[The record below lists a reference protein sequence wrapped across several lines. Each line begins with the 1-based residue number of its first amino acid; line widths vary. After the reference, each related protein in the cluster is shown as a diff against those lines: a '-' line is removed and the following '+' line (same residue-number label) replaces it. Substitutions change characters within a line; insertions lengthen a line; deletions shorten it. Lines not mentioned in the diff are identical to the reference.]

1 MSKYK
6 KDELMK
12 QTDNAEQLTL
22 LEQLELTID
31 QNKGIVAER
40 ETVNEIKKNFQLL
53 IDKLMEIKGE
63 LFKEA

>member
-12 QTDNAEQLTL
+12 QTDNAEQFTL

>member
-31 QNKGIVAER
+31 QNKGIVSER

>member
-40 ETVNEIKKNFQLL
+40 ETVNEIKKNF
-53 IDKLMEIKGE
+53 
-63 LFKEA
+63 